1 MTVCSNLIHDVGT
14 KIMILETKSRTL
26 KCEKSKNEKTGK
38 CDANSIAIEA
48 EVCTGRL
55 SPRINKEPGC

>member
-1 MTVCSNLIHDVGT
+1 MQDVGT
-14 KIMILETKSRTL
+14 KIMILETKSSTL
-26 KCEKSKNEKTGK
+26 KCVKSKDEKTGK

-55 SPRINKEPGC
+55 SPRINKELGC

>member
-1 MTVCSNLIHDVGT
+1 MQDVGT
-14 KIMILETKSRTL
+14 KIMILETKSSTL

>member
-1 MTVCSNLIHDVGT
+1 MQDVGT

-55 SPRINKEPGC
+55 SHRINKELGC

>member
-1 MTVCSNLIHDVGT
+1 
-14 KIMILETKSRTL
+14 MILETKSSTL
-26 KCEKSKNEKTGK
+26 KCGKSKNDKTGK

-55 SPRINKEPGC
+55 SHRINKEPGC

>member
-1 MTVCSNLIHDVGT
+1 MHDVGT
-14 KIMILETKSRTL
+14 KIMILETQSSTL

-55 SPRINKEPGC
+55 SHRINKELGC

>member
-1 MTVCSNLIHDVGT
+1 
-14 KIMILETKSRTL
+14 MILETKSSTL

-38 CDANSIAIEA
+38 CDAKSIAIEA

-55 SPRINKEPGC
+55 SHRINKELGC